1 MAARSLRHAPWL
13 ILVLLL
19 LAFGA
24 WAVQLGGEGPWL
36 EVQRRDLVVGI
47 PFEGDLRAV
56 DSLEIGPPQVE
67 GVWSF
72 KVSFLAEEGK
82 EVRAGQPVLR
92 LDTTELQRRLQQEMA
107 EQESAEKKLQKKEQ
121 DLQVEQ
127 RRLELRL
134 AEAEARWR
142 KTQFAV
148 DVPAEVVSRRQIEE
162 AKIDQR
168 LAQLEIDHLS
178 RNLEAMAQRRH
189 SELSNLRQRRDRAA
203 AKVEAL
209 RQGIQAMTVKAPR
222 DGTVI
227 MITNWRQQKTKV
239 GDQVWRG
246 SRVLE
251 IPDLSQM
258 RVEAEV
264 AEADAG
270 RLQVGQG
277 ASFFLD
283 AYPDREYHGRL
294 VQIRRAV
301 QAKASRP
308 AEKVVKVTIDLET
321 TDTQRMRPGMRLRG
335 ILEVERLENVVAIPN
350 DAVFTGPQGVW
361 VWTRTL
367 FGKDRLQPN
376 LGIRNGQFFQV
387 LEGLEPGDKV
397 LGRVTLDNPEAT
409 P

>member
-1 MAARSLRHAPWL
+1 MAGKPLRQVLWLAPA
-13 ILVLLL
+13 LLL
-19 LAFGA
+19 LALGA

-36 EVQRRDLVVGI
+36 EVQRRDLVIGI

-67 GVWSF
+67 GVWNF

-82 EVRAGQPVLR
+82 EVTAGQPVLR

-107 EQESAEKKLQKKEQ
+107 ERESAEKKLQKKEQ

-127 RRLELRL
+127 RQLELRL
-134 AEAEARWR
+134 AEAKARWR

-148 DVPAEVVSRRQIEE
+148 DVPPDVVSRRQIEE

-178 RNLEAMAQRRH
+178 RNLESMAGRRQ

-203 AKVEAL
+203 AQVETL
-209 RQGIQAMTVKAPR
+209 QQGIQAMTIKAPR
-222 DGTVI
+222 AGTVI
-227 MITNWRQQKTKV
+227 LITDWRQQKTKV
-239 GDQVWRG
+239 GDQIWRAA
-246 SRVLE
+246 RVLE
-251 IPDLSQM
+251 IPDLSKM
-258 RVEAEV
+258 RVDAEV

-270 RLQVGQG
+270 RLQVGQN

-294 VQIRRAV
+294 VQVRRAV

-308 AEKVVKVTIDLET
+308 AEKVVKVTIDLDT

-335 ILEVERLENVVAIPN
+335 TLEVERLEDVVAIPN
-350 DAVFTGPQGVW
+350 DAVFSGPQGVW

-367 FGKDRLQPN
+367 LGKDRRQPT
-376 LGIRNGQFFQV
+376 LGIRNGHHFQV
-387 LEGLEPGDKV
+387 LDGLEPGDRV
-397 LGRVTLDNPEAT
+397 LGRAAPEDAEVTP
-409 P
+409 